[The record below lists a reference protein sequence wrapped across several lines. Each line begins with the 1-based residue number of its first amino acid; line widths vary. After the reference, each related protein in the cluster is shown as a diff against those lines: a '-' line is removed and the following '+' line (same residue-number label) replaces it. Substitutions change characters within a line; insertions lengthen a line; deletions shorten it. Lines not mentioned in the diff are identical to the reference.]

1 MKKRLIAAFLT
12 LCMVL
17 TAMPLAG
24 LTATAEVSSGD
35 FEYAFYNGD
44 TIQITSYTGDAT
56 TVNIPSEI
64 DGYTVAAIGWGCF
77 ERNTEIIAVTIPD
90 TVTIIGNLAFYRCTS
105 LKEIHLP
112 DSVTQINSSAFG
124 ECTSLEEITISDKTT
139 HIDSLA
145 FQGTAYYNNTD
156 NWKNGVLYIGNHII
170 KADPAVLSG
179 VYTIEPNIISIAD
192 EAFLDCT
199 LLTGLIFSNDVIFDY
214 NSPYI
219 SGSKGTF
226 TGCTSL
232 KKVVFLNYGSAY
244 SSYYFPCYS
253 LFECESLQEI
263 QGYSGSVIE
272 VLAYNHNIPFTSR
285 GILPTKFSYEV
296 LDDGTAAITGYEG
309 GVEELVIPQEIDGYK
324 ITEIKENSI
333 GTINMTQPSGEIDV
347 TRGYVLHLSKIIMPE
362 GLLRVD
368 EYAFGNLWNMR
379 EIYFSSTVEEIGFQA
394 FFNCNSIERIDVADN
409 NSTFASQDGVLYNK
423 EKSTL
428 IQYPVAKQE
437 KTYQMPESVK
447 DIRNFA
453 FSGLTFLEELTL
465 PKSIAFDGITQYTFD
480 EANSL
485 KNIYVAEDVNSLYKS
500 IDGVLFYD
508 IAKATNNVDHIE
520 LELVRYPAGKTET
533 NYTVPSGVT
542 TIENYAFSGCNL
554 LTSVTLPDS
563 VASIRVFAFDSCDDN
578 LTIYGYRGSYAETYA
593 AENNISFVALTT
605 VADAETGVTVESTS
619 GYIIPENAALQIET
633 VAKEESQ
640 VTYNISLT
648 QNGAAVQ
655 PTGEVTVK
663 IPVPDTLDGEQ
674 CAVYREEADGTQVIL
689 NAVYRDGYMVFTT
702 DVFGS
707 FTLAKIMP
715 PVALG
720 DVNGDGTIDAADAVM
735 IQRYDSGLTT
745 LTDEQLAA
753 ADVNADGL
761 VDAAD
766 AVKIQRYDAGLIAEL

>member
-112 DSVTQINSSAFG
+112 DSVAQINSSAFG

-578 LTIYGYRGSYAETYA
+578 LTIYGYRGSYAGNLRRGKQY
-593 AENNISFVALTT
+593 FVCG
-605 VADAETGVTVESTS
+605 ADHRCRCR
-619 GYIIPENAALQIET
+619 NR
-633 VAKEESQ
+633 
-640 VTYNISLT
+640 
-648 QNGAAVQ
+648 
-655 PTGEVTVK
+655 
-663 IPVPDTLDGEQ
+663 
-674 CAVYREEADGTQVIL
+674 CYR
-689 NAVYRDGYMVFTT
+689 
-702 DVFGS
+702 
-707 FTLAKIMP
+707 
-715 PVALG
+715 
-720 DVNGDGTIDAADAVM
+720 
-735 IQRYDSGLTT
+735 
-745 LTDEQLAA
+745 
-753 ADVNADGL
+753 
-761 VDAAD
+761 
-766 AVKIQRYDAGLIAEL
+766 

>member
-707 FTLAKIMP
+707 FTLAKIIP
-715 PVALG
+715 PVTLG

-766 AVKIQRYDAGLIAEL
+766 AVKIQRYDAGLIAEI

>member
-362 GLLRVD
+362 GLLHVD

-707 FTLAKIMP
+707 FTLAKIIP
-715 PVALG
+715 PVTLG

>member
-362 GLLRVD
+362 GLLHVD

-715 PVALG
+715 PVTLG